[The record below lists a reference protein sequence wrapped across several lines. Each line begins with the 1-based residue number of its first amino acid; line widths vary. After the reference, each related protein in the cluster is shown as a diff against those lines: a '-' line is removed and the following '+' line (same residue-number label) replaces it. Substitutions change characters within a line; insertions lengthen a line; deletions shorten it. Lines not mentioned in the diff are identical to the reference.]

1 MHTLQEVY
9 GIATIGDFS
18 SVIQEE
24 EIPESDLVIIVTR
37 HPGYVTMQNA

>member
-18 SVIQEE
+18 SVEE
-24 EIPESDLVIIVTR
+24 EIPESDVDILVTR
-37 HPGYVTMQNA
+37 HPGYATMQNA

>member
-18 SVIQEE
+18 E
-24 EIPESDLVIIVTR
+24 EIPESDVDILVTR
-37 HPGYVTMQNA
+37 HPGYATMQNA

>member
-18 SVIQEE
+18 SVIRGAESQ
-24 EIPESDLVIIVTR
+24 ESDVDIRVSR
-37 HPGYVTMQNA
+37 QPGEGTMQNA

>member
-18 SVIQEE
+18 SVIREKRK
-24 EIPESDLVIIVTR
+24 SRKVTW
-37 HPGYVTMQNA
+37 TSS